1 MGTLFACL
9 SMLMQ
14 RSFDMNGYEGAIQKM
29 NTLLL
34 MPRSLNMYMFEHQ
47 VYNNHKKRTKEG

>member
-14 RSFDMNGYEGAIQKM
+14 RSLDMNGYEGAIQKM

-34 MPRSLNMYMFEHQ
+34 MPRSLNMYTFEHQ
-47 VYNNHKKRTKEG
+47 VYNNHNKRTKEG

>member
-14 RSFDMNGYEGAIQKM
+14 RSLDMNGYEGAIQKIKYSFA
-29 NTLLL
+29 NAKE
-34 MPRSLNMYMFEHQ
+34 SQH
-47 VYNNHKKRTKEG
+47 VYV